1 MWSRGR
7 GVGQE
12 KVDRRPPKTRLVGRG
27 SFKFKFKVGAAAAMA
42 VARLWLQREGA
53 AAGSES
59 CSRAA
64 AAAVGTR
71 TDQTSLRF
79 FAPFRSWLIL
89 GRQGNMVVP
98 DLPTLY

>member
-1 MWSRGR
+1 MWSRGS

-59 CSRAA
+59 CSR
-64 AAAVGTR
+64 G
-71 TDQTSLRF
+71 QL
-79 FAPFRSWLIL
+79 LL
-89 GRQGNMVVP
+89 
-98 DLPTLY
+98 

>member
-12 KVDRRPPKTRLVGRG
+12 KVDRRPPKTRLDGRS
-27 SFKFKFKVGAAAAMA
+27 SFKFKFKVGAAAAIA

-64 AAAVGTR
+64 AAVGTR
-71 TDQTSLRF
+71 TDQTFPSGFCSFLEPSRF
-79 FAPFRSWLIL
+79 WLT
-89 GRQGNMVVP
+89 GKYGCA
-98 DLPTLY
+98 